1 VIGALE
7 ANFLLGLAVSFLFA
21 GSLIDAFG
29 PKSAYVLAGAGCFAC
44 ALMLV
49 PLVRGKGAASTQG
62 VGPASTPEVDATH
75 RMAEGSVTS
84 ARSPGS

>member
-29 PKSAYVLAGAGCFAC
+29 PKAAYVLAGAGLFVC
-44 ALMLV
+44 AVMLL
-49 PLVRGKGAASTQG
+49 PLLRADAS
-62 VGPASTPEVDATH
+62 AT
-75 RMAEGSVTS
+75 R
-84 ARSPGS
+84 